1 MIAPVYAR
9 VGQTITLEGYAD
21 DFGLHIVA
29 IEFSLD
35 GGTTWERHS
44 TEASTPDRS
53 VHWTFQWTPEEE
65 GAYPLKVRSVT
76 EDGRVSPE
84 AAAADIVVSQ

>member
-21 DFGLHIVA
+21 DFGSHIVA

-44 TEASTPDRS
+44 TETARCTGRS
-53 VHWTFQWTPEEE
+53 NGHLRKKAPI
-65 GAYPLKVRSVT
+65 R
-76 EDGRVSPE
+76 
-84 AAAADIVVSQ
+84 